1 MAAVQRSSDGSDDE
15 RIVDR
20 QVLPVVVHA
29 TPRYGRFLG
38 IGVVAGLVVAAV
50 LVWLSGMADS
60 AGGPL
65 STGASGLLRVFAVY
79 AAACVGAGLVIM
91 GTLALV
97 LGRVGARRAR
107 FAHAE
112 HDTALSIDM
121 SAPANDDLP
130 RWVRDGTDLSPGGR

>member
-1 MAAVQRSSDGSDDE
+1 MAAVQLPSDASDDE

-20 QVLPVVVHA
+20 QVLPVVIHA

-38 IGVVAGLVVAAV
+38 VGVAAGLVVAAV
-50 LVWLSGMADS
+50 LVWIAGVTGET
-60 AGGPL
+60 GGPL
-65 STGASGLLRVFAVY
+65 STGASGLLRVYAVY
-79 AAACVGAGLVIM
+79 AAACVGVGLVLM

-97 LGRVGARRAR
+97 LGRIGARRAR

-130 RWVRDGTDLSPGGR
+130 RWVRDATDLSPDDR